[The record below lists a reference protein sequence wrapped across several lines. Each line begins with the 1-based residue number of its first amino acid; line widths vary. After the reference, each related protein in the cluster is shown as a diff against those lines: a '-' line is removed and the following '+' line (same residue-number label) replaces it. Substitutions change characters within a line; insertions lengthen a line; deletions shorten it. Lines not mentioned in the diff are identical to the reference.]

1 LGFWSGGRE
10 SAVEQT
16 AQGGT
21 DAAGLMRHRVSGSA
35 AEQPVPRKISD
46 DDDTA
51 APVLLPMGDDAAA
64 GPGSIA
70 NWIVSWLPW
79 ELWIGFP

>member
-1 LGFWSGGRE
+1 
-10 SAVEQT
+10 VEQT

-21 DAAGLMRHRVSGSA
+21 DGLMRHRVSGSA

-46 DDDTA
+46 DDDDTA
-51 APVLLPMGDDAAA
+51 TSVVLPMGDDAAA
-64 GPGSIA
+64 GPGYIA

-79 ELWIGFP
+79 ELSIGFP